1 MRLCFCCGAFLQC
14 GPGNYSAGVGVGCQ
28 FCPAGLFGATA
39 GLSSS
44 SCTGPCDAGY
54 ACPAGSATA
63 TAVQCAAGRYSL
75 GGAGV
80 CTLCPAGLYGASTG
94 LTTTAC
100 TAPCPA
106 GRYGSDP
113 GLTLSTCTAL
123 CPAGTYGA
131 TPGLPTAQCS
141 GLCTAGYA
149 CVAGST
155 SATAALCV
163 AGKFSSAG
171 SGMCKFCSA
180 GYTCPAGSNSSTPAD
195 TICPA
200 GKYSRAGDLSCTVCD
215 AGWFGSN
222 PGATEPNCTAVP
234 CPGER
239 HPTRLLLLLLLLGAV
254 FCAVPHYC
262 VIVAHVSAPCAPFL
276 FLFFVPAAGSYCP
289 PGTSSPIPRCQPG
302 KWSPER
308 ATFCSDCPAGRFSSS
323 IVAGAT
329 TDACDGP
336 CREGYFCPAGSAVS
350 TAMICPAGRFSVTG
364 AGTCTDCPPGR

>member
-1 MRLCFCCGAFLQC
+1 
-14 GPGNYSAGVGVGCQ
+14 
-28 FCPAGLFGATA
+28 
-39 GLSSS
+39 
-44 SCTGPCDAGY
+44 
-54 ACPAGSATA
+54 
-63 TAVQCAAGRYSL
+63 
-75 GGAGV
+75 V

-131 TPGLPTAQCS
+131 TPGLSTAQCS

-163 AGKFSSAG
+163 AGKFSPAG
-171 SGMCKFCSA
+171 SGMCQFCSA
-180 GYTCPAGSNSSTPAD
+180 GYTCSAGSKSSTPAD

-234 CPGER
+234 CPGE
-239 HPTRLLLLLLLLGAV
+239 HDLHRLLLLLLLLGAV

-276 FLFFVPAAGSYCP
+276 VLFFCPCSWVVLSARNVVPHPKVPAREVVRRACYVLLRMP
-289 PGTSSPIPRCQPG
+289 RGTVQQQYRGRCHH
-302 KWSPER
+302 R
-308 ATFCSDCPAGRFSSS
+308 C
-323 IVAGAT
+323 V
-329 TDACDGP
+329 
-336 CREGYFCPAGSAVS
+336 
-350 TAMICPAGRFSVTG
+350 
-364 AGTCTDCPPGR
+364 